1 MQLRRALRAIVSA
14 LPAMARDLVGIAGAG
29 LISYGAWLAYPPA
42 GFVIGGALMVMA
54 AVLMARA
61 GN

>member
-1 MQLRRALRAIVSA
+1 
-14 LPAMARDLVGIAGAG
+14 MARDLVGIAGAG